1 MLPGSYTLNRFHKI
15 PILSNRNRGTRRSIG
30 EVKSHGQPRLAPTG
44 ASPRSSRSRRRAA
57 LPLRLSYR
65 CYKVGTDRLASG
77 CLRHRPF
84 GLRHFL
90 AAAVEP
96 PAARVKRRDCGDS
109 REVDG
114 VHNTLAEYTKRSTP
128 GANPFALIPTCTF
141 AISQQGDED
150 YRHENVHV
158 RCGPGVVRRVVR

>member
-1 MLPGSYTLNRFHKI
+1 MPGA
-15 PILSNRNRGTRRSIG
+15 RRLLLEAISPR
-30 EVKSHGQPRLAPTG
+30 QTRLAPPG
-44 ASPRSSRSRRRAA
+44 ASPRSSRSRHRAA
-57 LPLRLSYR
+57 LRLSPRYR
-65 CYKVGTDRLASG
+65 LYKVGTDWLASG

-84 GLRHFL
+84 DLRRFL

-96 PAARVKRRDCGDS
+96 PAARVKRRDCGAS

-114 VHNTLAEYTKRSTP
+114 VHNTLAEYAKRSTP
-128 GANPFALIPTCTF
+128 GANPFAPIPTCTV

-158 RCGPGVVRRVVR
+158 RCG